1 MRALATVGGVLLAG
15 PLLIVAALGLAASY
29 SPSGW
34 LMIVAAAL
42 VVVGAITAPWRRSRR
57 RGIARAGLALLV
69 LVIGARIMA
78 AAFGDTKMVTLPGG
92 AASRWLGRVIDEQ
105 DGCLIGA
112 RGLAVVWPLPPA
124 EKEALVPAM
133 HDAYVAMR
141 ASEGTTASPVLDTL
155 LLRQHSQDFD
165 ALVVEP
171 RGREPRSAVVFL
183 HGYAGS
189 FTLECWMMA
198 EAARAIDALTV
209 CPATGFAG
217 QWWTPEGERTLRAT
231 LAYVE
236 GRGFP
241 RPYLAGLSN
250 GGIGAS
256 LLAPRFARSLAGLIL
271 IAGASPE
278 GSAGGLPALV
288 VQGEHDPMV
297 SAAVSRAFASRAGA
311 TYASFDGGHFVM
323 MVRRDEVRER
333 IAAWLR
339 NQQSRR

>member
-1 MRALATVGGVLLAG
+1 MRAMASAFGVLLAV

-34 LMIVAAAL
+34 LMILGAAL
-42 VVVGAITAPWRRSRR
+42 VAFGAIMAPWH
-57 RGIARAGLALLV
+57 RGRGRGMARGGLTLLAL
-69 LVIGARIMA
+69 VIAARIVV
-78 AAFGDTKMVTLPGG
+78 AAFADTTMVTLPGG
-92 AASRWLGRVIDEQ
+92 TASRWLGRVIDEQ

-112 RGLAVVWPLPPA
+112 RGLAVAWRLPAA

-141 ASEGTTASPVLDTL
+141 ASEGTTASPVLDTVL
-155 LLRQHSQDFD
+155 GRQHQDGFD

-171 RGREPRSAVVFL
+171 RGRGPRAAVVFL
-183 HGYAGS
+183 HGFAGS
-189 FTLECWMMA
+189 YTLECWMMA

-217 QWWTPEGERTLRAT
+217 QWWTPEGEKTLRAT

-236 GRGFP
+236 ARGFP

-256 LLAPRFARSLAGLIL
+256 LLAPRFARSLAGLVL

-278 GSAGGLPALV
+278 GSTGGLPTLV
-288 VQGEHDPMV
+288 VQGEQDTMV
-297 SAAVSRAFASRAGA
+297 SAAVTRAFASRTGA
-311 TYASFDGGHFVM
+311 TYTGFDGGHFVM
-323 MVRRDEVRER
+323 MVRRAEVRET

-339 NQQSRR
+339 KQSRR